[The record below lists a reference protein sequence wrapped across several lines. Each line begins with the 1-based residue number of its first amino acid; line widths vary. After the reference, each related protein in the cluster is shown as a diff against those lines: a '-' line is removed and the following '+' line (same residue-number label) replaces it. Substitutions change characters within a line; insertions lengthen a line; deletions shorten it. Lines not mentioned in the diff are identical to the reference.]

1 MREVVRGDVVIITG
15 SQDWTDEVAIE
26 RRLRKYP
33 KGTILIHGD
42 ARGADTIAARVG
54 RKMGFQV
61 LAIPYFGD
69 LKSAGGHARNELLV
83 EQGMLFRKFKYRVT
97 VEAFPLPQSRG
108 TWDCVEQARAV
119 ALQVF
124 TGERN

>member
-1 MREVVRGDVVIITG
+1 MVTRGDVVIVTG
-15 SQDWTDEVAIE
+15 SRNWADESAIE
-26 RRLRKYP
+26 RRLRRYP

-69 LKSAGGHARNELLV
+69 LKKLGGHERNTLLV
-83 EQGMLFRKFKYRVT
+83 NLGVTFRTSKYRVS
-97 VEAFPLPQSRG
+97 VEAFPMPDSRG
-108 TWDCVEQARAV
+108 TWDCVEQARERD
-119 ALQVF
+119 LPVF
-124 TGERN
+124 IGERN